1 MSDEELQEQIERG
14 DHSDSKD
21 AKAYRLV
28 FAALRRE
35 PAFRLRTTFA
45 DRVARRA
52 FQVEARSSHEIVWL
66 LLGLFSFVVALGLAM
81 YLTGFK
87 PSFGAFEFV
96 SSYPGLFLFGALF
109 VGLLQWVDK
118 RIIRKATPTRV

>member
-1 MSDEELQEQIERG
+1 MTDEELQERIEQG
-14 DHSDSKD
+14 DHSNSKD

-35 PAFRLRTTFA
+35 PDFRLRTNFA

-52 FQVEARSSHEIVWL
+52 LHVEAQSSHEIIWL
-66 LLGLFSFVVALGLAM
+66 LLGLFSFVVALGIAT

-87 PSFGAFEFV
+87 PSLGAFEFV
-96 SSYPGLFLFGALF
+96 SSYPGLFVFGVLF

-118 RIIRKATPTRV
+118 RIIRKTTPTRV